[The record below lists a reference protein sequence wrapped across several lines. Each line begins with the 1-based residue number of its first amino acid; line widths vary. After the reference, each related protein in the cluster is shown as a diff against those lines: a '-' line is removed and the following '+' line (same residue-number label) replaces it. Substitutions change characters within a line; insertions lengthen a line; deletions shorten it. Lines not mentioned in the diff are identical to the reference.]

1 MPFLTLPID
10 SFPVLAELDLLIFPH
25 KSPHNQKVSAF
36 ASSPLQ
42 KLSFH
47 CPYSGFF
54 TQSASLGLNKF
65 SFDAAQL
72 TSLYVYD
79 YLIHSLWDFLQG
91 CQNLVQLTVI
101 VRQTNFDSPL
111 TVPVTL
117 PLLEKLTVISCYEEI
132 LVRIDLFGFLTTP
145 ALTDLCIDLSESIY
159 ANRTALFSRVLI
171 DFQKRCD
178 CSLSTMSFFCADG
191 LTNKDLSRLIEIY
204 NFSLRSLTVIGK
216 KIRPKTLLQK
226 LLCKPKAKEAL
237 LPHLEFLRFSLDS
250 GSGSSS
256 DFKPSLLLDVVES
269 RWLDENLARFNVN
282 ARLSK
287 VQMDKIVERRE
298 MLQVHSFFDA
308 DLDSEDGDDVTSDE
322 LEKEEEE
329 SWLTS
334 AMSKTDKKRLERL
347 QSDGFQVLETTF
359 FIKLDFP

>member
-101 VRQTNFDSPL
+101 
-111 TVPVTL
+111 
-117 PLLEKLTVISCYEEI
+117 KLTVISCYEEI

-159 ANRTALFSRVLI
+159 ANL
-171 DFQKRCD
+171 
-178 CSLSTMSFFCADG
+178 
-191 LTNKDLSRLIEIY
+191 
-204 NFSLRSLTVIGK
+204 IGK

-237 LPHLEFLRFSLDS
+237 LPHLEFLRFSLDP

-256 DFKPSLLLDVVES
+256 DLKPSLLLDVVEVS
-269 RWLDENLARFNVN
+269 MVGRKLGAVQRERS
-282 ARLSK
+282 LSK
-287 VQMDKIVERRE
+287 VQMDKIVER
-298 MLQVHSFFDA
+298 H
-308 DLDSEDGDDVTSDE
+308 GDDVTSDE

-334 AMSKTDKKRLERL
+334 AMSKTDKKTA
-347 QSDGFQVLETTF
+347 GTPA
-359 FIKLDFP
+359 K